1 MLDLARLLLFV
12 TAQAASPVPVGAG
25 APGPPQPADQTDPQP
40 TVAPDGVPGYPPVP
54 GPDGPAGTPP
64 QPPAPPP
71 PFREPRLY
79 GDQGTPELAVG
90 LGYSSSTGFLAAGGF
105 RYFVLDAV
113 APGIEGTYVSGGAGG
128 AAYGLALASLRFVP
142 LRTQSFALELTARG
156 GRVFLSDHEDGWG
169 LGGELGVI
177 VMLGAGAGLE
187 VGYEA
192 LRLLPARFCADLS
205 SCVLQGPVLGLRL
218 IL

>member
-1 MLDLARLLLFV
+1 MLDLARLLFFV
-12 TAQAASPVPVGAG
+12 TAQVASPVPVGAG
-25 APGPPQPADQTDPQP
+25 SPGPSQPAGQIAPSPVVAPEDDAWSPYRPAPGPN
-40 TVAPDGVPGYPPVP
+40 GVPG
-54 GPDGPAGTPP
+54 TPP
-64 QPPAPPP
+64 PPPP

-142 LRTQSFALELTARG
+142 LRTPTFALELTARG
-156 GRVFLSDHEDGWG
+156 GRVFLSDHADGWG

-205 SCVLQGPVLGLRL
+205 ACVLQGPVLGLRL